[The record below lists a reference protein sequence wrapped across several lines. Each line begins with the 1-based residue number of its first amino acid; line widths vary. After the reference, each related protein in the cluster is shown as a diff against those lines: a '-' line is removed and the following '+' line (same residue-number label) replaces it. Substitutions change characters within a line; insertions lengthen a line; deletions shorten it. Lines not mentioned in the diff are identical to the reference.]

1 MLCFAAVPTANQVLC
16 VRCCCCC
23 CFIGYFRSLQVN
35 IIIPS
40 LCWISNVGRW
50 VSINFLME
58 FFFFVISR
66 NPKMY
71 SIHNTIS
78 ILLKSS
84 TSFLWATG
92 FSFFRSRN
100 HQHSFVFAFS
110 EDFCNFLLPTFVLM
124 SFFFGHTLYRFSF
137 FCLLIF
143 NFSFQLITHTTI

>member
-58 FFFFVISR
+58 FFFFVIS
-66 NPKMY
+66 PKCILYTTQFRFYWNLQRHFYELLDFLFFAVVIISIPLCLHSVRTSVTFCYQLSSWWAFFSVTHFIVFHFFVCSY
-71 SIHNTIS
+71 SI
-78 ILLKSS
+78 
-84 TSFLWATG
+84 F
-92 FSFFRSRN
+92 
-100 HQHSFVFAFS
+100 HS
-110 EDFCNFLLPTFVLM
+110 NW
-124 SFFFGHTLYRFSF
+124 
-137 FCLLIF
+137 
-143 NFSFQLITHTTI
+143 